1 MRHKLNLEGLLGS
14 LPLFR
19 NLDTEQLTELAG
31 SCHEVRV
38 SKHSHLFRRGDAA
51 AGLYVVAVG
60 QIKLALPSVHGNP
73 EKIVEFFGPGE
84 AFGEAVM
91 FLDRPYLVDAQA
103 LDDTLLILLDK
114 KDIFAA
120 IDRDP
125 SFARRM
131 LAGLSMRLH
140 TLVQDIETVNL
151 HNSQQRV
158 IGYLLNGP
166 REGNLTRF
174 AVNKNLIASK
184 LGLSPATLSRT
195 LQRLSEAALIS
206 VAGPE
211 VVIHDIQALQRR
223 FAGA

>member
-1 MRHKLNLEGLLGS
+1 MRHKLNLDGLLRS

-19 NLDTEQLTELAG
+19 NLDAAQLSELAG
-31 SCHEVRV
+31 SCREVRV
-38 SKHSHLFRRGDAA
+38 PRHGHVFRRGDAA
-51 AGLYVVAVG
+51 PGLYVVAVG
-60 QIKLALPSVHGNP
+60 QIKLALPSLHGNP
-73 EKIVEFFGPGE
+73 EKVVEFFGPGQ

-103 LDDTLLILLDK
+103 LEDTLLILLGK

-140 TLVQDIETVNL
+140 SLVQDIETVNL
-151 HNSQQRV
+151 QNAQQRV
-158 IGYLLNGP
+158 IGYLLNRP

-184 LGLSPATLSRT
+184 LGLSPATLSRA

-211 VVIHDIQALQRR
+211 VVIHDVQALQHR
-223 FAGA
+223 FSSE